1 MTIDQKKALKEIVLA
16 KCNEVEKR
24 GYDFLT
30 DSDVLDI
37 IDECKEKGIPV
48 ARKELEALGMGEYFT
63 E

>member
-1 MTIDQKKALKEIVLA
+1 MTIDQKKELKEIVIA
-16 KCNEVEKR
+16 KCDEVEKR

-48 ARKELEALGMGEYFT
+48 TRKELAVLGMGDMFT